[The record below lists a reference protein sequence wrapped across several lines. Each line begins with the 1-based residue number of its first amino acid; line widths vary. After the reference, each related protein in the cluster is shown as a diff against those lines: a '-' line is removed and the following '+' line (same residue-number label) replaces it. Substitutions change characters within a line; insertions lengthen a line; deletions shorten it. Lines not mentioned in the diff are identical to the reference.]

1 MQQALRRATTAGSDP
16 QSRRSDPWRIDCVRV
31 FRQIWGRNFA
41 GTIVVSVKAL
51 AAFCGVSAAFV
62 GCACAQDGRVRTDIP
77 LKPVVVEMFLSQACN
92 QSPPA
97 ADLIH
102 HLAIRKDVVA
112 LTWHVDYWD
121 AFPAPGVGAWKDP
134 FAKPDFAA
142 RQISYNER
150 IRGRPMKMT
159 PQAVIDGVISVS
171 GSQAEALEK
180 RIVEAQFL
188 DEMSR
193 PRPPR
198 LELMAEKDGSLRTRI
213 SNVGAAYDA
222 FVVSFQKTAVTR
234 VAGGDNAGVTFTEAN
249 VVRDVTPLA
258 ENRTGVGEFIVP
270 APSKGFGCAVLVQES
285 GSGRIVAARYCGG

>member
-1 MQQALRRATTAGSDP
+1 M
-16 QSRRSDPWRIDCVRV
+16 
-31 FRQIWGRNFA
+31 
-41 GTIVVSVKAL
+41 SVKGL

-62 GCACAQDGRVRTDIP
+62 GGACAQEGRVRTDIP

-102 HLAIRKDVVA
+102 DLAARKDIVA

-142 RQISYNER
+142 RQVSYNER
-150 IRGRPMKMT
+150 IRGRPLKMT

-171 GSQAEALEK
+171 GSQTEALEK

-198 LELMAEKDGSLRTRI
+198 IELMAEKDGSLRTRI
-213 SNVGAAYDA
+213 SNVGAPYDA
-222 FVVSFQKTAVTR
+222 LVVNFQKAAVTK

-258 ENRTGVGEFIVP
+258 ENRTGAGEFIVP
-270 APSKGFGCAVLVQES
+270 APTKGLGCAVLVQES